1 MPNPSQPSG
10 PLDGGADRRTGR
22 HGIDPAHQ
30 RIAVVS
36 DAEPERNGVGA
47 YYADLVEHLRDHVA
61 EVAVFGPG
69 GDPDLGSLSLP
80 LPGDSTQK
88 ILLPNLMT
96 VRRRMLALRPHA
108 VVVPTPGPWGLLG
121 AWLAGS
127 VGAGLIVGFHTHY
140 ERLADLYWSSSL
152 GAIPR
157 SYMRLANRFLFD
169 RGAVVLAN
177 SQAMADAARSLGAR
191 QVDLMGTPIP
201 RLFIDPPVTALDER
215 VTRVLFAGRLAPEKN
230 VQTVVDAARDHPD
243 MGFTIVGDGPLRA
256 GIEEQ
261 ARALPNLSVPGWLP
275 RARLPAAL
283 DTCDVLVLPSH
294 VESLGTV
301 ALEAL
306 ARGRNV
312 LVSAHC
318 GITEWPMLDRAL
330 FRIGDGETVS
340 QALGRVASLDVTIR
354 QRKAGMGAEGAREMN
369 AWAVDGWLDVLANH
383 GAALDDDGGTN
394 RRADG

>member
-1 MPNPSQPSG
+1 MPNPSQTSG
-10 PLDGGADRRTGR
+10 LAGDTRG
-22 HGIDPAHQ
+22 Q

-61 EVAVFGPG
+61 EVTVFGPG
-69 GDPDLGSLSLP
+69 GAPDLGSLSLP
-80 LPGDSTQK
+80 LPGDSTQR
-88 ILLPNLMT
+88 LLVPNLMT
-96 VRRRMLALRPHA
+96 VHRRLTTLRPHA

-121 AWLAGS
+121 ARLAGS
-127 VGAGLIVGFHTHY
+127 LGAGLIVGFHTHY
-140 ERLADLYWSSSL
+140 ERLADLYWSSSV

-177 SQAMADAARSLGAR
+177 SHAMADAARALGAR
-191 QVDLMGTPIP
+191 RVDLMGTPIP
-201 RLFIDPPVTALDER
+201 RQFIDPPVRVLAER
-215 VTRVLFAGRLAPEKN
+215 VTRVLFVGRLAPEKN
-230 VQTVVDAARDHPD
+230 VQAVVDAARARPD
-243 MGFTIVGDGPLRA
+243 MRVTIIGDGPLRV
-256 GIEEQ
+256 GIEDQ
-261 ARALPNLSVPGWLP
+261 ARDLPNLEVPGWLP
-275 RARLPAAL
+275 RARLPEAL
-283 DTCDVLVLPSH
+283 DACDMLVLPSH

-330 FRIGDGETVS
+330 FRIGDGETLTE
-340 QALGRVASLDVTIR
+340 ALGRVASLDASIR
-354 QRKAGMGAEGAREMN
+354 QRKAVLGAEGAREMN
-369 AWAVDGWLDVLANH
+369 AWAIKGWLNVLESH
-383 GAALDDDGGTN
+383 GTVRDDDGAGGGGP
-394 RRADG
+394 RHADA